1 MLHLSAKVKADR
13 MAVLET
19 QEPGQFVVSVLMSG
33 HSNVGLRSNRL
44 TAMVLS
50 DARCS
55 ADYVNWS
62 CASHGCMF

>member
-33 HSNVGLRSNRL
+33 HSNVGLRS
-44 TAMVLS
+44 TA
-50 DARCS
+50 
-55 ADYVNWS
+55 
-62 CASHGCMF
+62 